1 MSSDGGSAAWA
12 GVGIFEPW
20 LDAVFMELVLAV
32 QFDAVSWAFLADW
45 AFWGQGWHFFQLLV
59 LLFLDRR
66 SLCFF
71 PVPSDDSQEGNR
83 GKEWDEWDG
92 LRSDYCVKSEDGLI
106 LWFLLRLL
114 SWLRRQIERNEL
126 RGTVLIPHFFDCL
139 WLAVLAS
146 ESLLGDGDLRAA
158 EAPVEHLLNEF
169 LSKIITNQ
177 INDRIIYQKK
187 SILEN
192 RFSQANLVREKSSI
206 LMWNCLLLRF

>member
-1 MSSDGGSAAWA
+1 MNSDSGSAAWA

-32 QFDAVSWAFLADW
+32 QFDSASWTFLADR
-45 AFWGQGWHFFQLLV
+45 AFRGQGCHLFQLFV
-59 LLFLDRR
+59 LLILDRCP
-66 SLCFF
+66 LCLF
-71 PVPSDDSQEGNR
+71 PVPSDDPQEGNR
-83 GKEWDEWDG
+83 GKEWNEWDG
-92 LRSDYCVKSEDGLI
+92 LRSNYCVKSEDGLI
-106 LWFLLRLL
+106 LWLLLSFLSLLRREVE
-114 SWLRRQIERNEL
+114 WNEL

-177 INDRIIYQKK
+177 INDRIIYKKK

-192 RFSQANLVREKSSI
+192 RF
-206 LMWNCLLLRF
+206 